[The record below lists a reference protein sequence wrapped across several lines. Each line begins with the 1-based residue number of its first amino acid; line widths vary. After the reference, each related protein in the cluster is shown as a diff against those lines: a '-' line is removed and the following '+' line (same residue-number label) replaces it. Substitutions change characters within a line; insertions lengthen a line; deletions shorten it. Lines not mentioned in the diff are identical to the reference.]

1 MKLRDKI
8 GDKFFREGQ
17 KLKTKGKVNISD
29 GTIVIVAEND
39 DLPWVK
45 EAEKTPVVTCVSS
58 FTVEPYLI
66 LPTLEEVQKM
76 NIEALSEEQLNE
88 ISQAIAEALGEPAQ
102 SDKVDDLDLQLA
114 IWDCME
120 QYDIPRDQ
128 IGALITLHGERLI
141 GEVLAKQLIGLV

>member
-8 GDKFFREGQ
+8 GHKIFRVDQ
-17 KLKTKGKVNISD
+17 KLKTKGKKYIPD
-29 GTIVIVAEND
+29 GTIVTVMEDND
-39 DLPWVK
+39 APFVDYGGIPRRS
-45 EAEKTPVVTCVSS
+45 CVSHHS
-58 FTVEPYLI
+58 VEPYLI

-88 ISQAIAEALGEPAQ
+88 ISQAIAEALGEPNQ

>member
-8 GDKFFREGQ
+8 GYKFFRIGQ
-17 KLKTKGKVNISD
+17 KVKTKGKLRIPD
-29 GTIVIVAEND
+29 GTIVTVMEHD
-39 DLPWVK
+39 DAPFVDYK
-45 EAEKTPVVTCVSS
+45 SEYIRSCVSCHS
-58 FTVEPYLI
+58 VEPYLI

-88 ISQAIAEALGEPAQ
+88 ISQAISEALGEPSQ